1 MKKKKVAKK
10 KKKSA
15 PARRFDRIEDAIA
28 DIKRG
33 RMVVVVDDP
42 RRENE
47 GDLVMAAEKATPEAI
62 NFMVRYGRGLVCAPI
77 DGSTLDR
84 LQIDAMVHSIPAG
97 PGRDTAFTISVDARR
112 GTTTGISASDRAKT
126 IRKLIDPKAGPE
138 DFIRP
143 GHIFPLRG
151 KDGGVLVRAGHT
163 EAAMD
168 LARLAGL
175 QPAGVICEIMNEDG
189 SMARTGQLSRFAKR
203 HKLKIVTIEDLI
215 EFRGRHERLVERVAS
230 GRIPTPHGE
239 FQLHVYQEK
248 LSGKQHLAMSMGK
261 LAGSKN
267 TLVRVHSSCITG
279 DTLLSL
285 RCDCGFQLE
294 AAMKAIA
301 KAKRGVLLYLAQEG
315 RGIGLV
321 KKIQAYALQD
331 KGLDTVEAN
340 RALGFKADLREYG
353 IGAQILA
360 DLGLSSIKILTN
372 NPRKIVG
379 IDAFGLKVTGSVP
392 IRIKP
397 NPHNER
403 YLKTKRLKL
412 GHLLDGAA
420 ANHVSLDRGR
430 KAKR

>member
-1 MKKKKVAKK
+1 MKARKQKAKTK
-10 KKKSA
+10 LDSIA
-15 PARRFDRIEDAIA
+15 SAIA

-33 RMVVVVDDP
+33 KMVVVIDDP

-47 GDLVMAAEKATPEAI
+47 GDLVMAAEKATPKAI
-62 NFMVRYGRGLVCAPI
+62 NFMIREGRGLVCTPM
-77 DGSTLDR
+77 DGKTLDR
-84 LQIDAMVHSIPAG
+84 LQIEAMVQSVPAG
-97 PGRDTAFTISVDARR
+97 PGRDTAFTISVDART

-126 IRKLIDPKAGPE
+126 IRQLIDPKSGPE

-175 QPAGVICEIMNEDG
+175 KPAGVICEIMNDDG
-189 SMARTGQLSRFAKR
+189 SMARTGDLSKFAKK
-203 HKLKIVTIEDLI
+203 HKLKIITIEDLI
-215 EFRGRHERLVERVAS
+215 EFRHKNERLVERVAE

-239 FQLHVYQEK
+239 FLLHVFEET
-248 LSGKQHLAMSMGK
+248 LSGKQHLAMSMGN
-261 LAGSKN
+261 LPGSKN

-279 DTLLSL
+279 DTLFSL

-301 KAKRGVLLYLAQEG
+301 KAKRGVVLYLAQEG

-340 RALGFKADLREYG
+340 TALGFKADLREYG

-360 DLGLSSIKILTN
+360 DLGLTTIKILTN

-379 IDAFGLKVTGSVP
+379 IDAFGLKVAGSVP
-392 IRIKP
+392 LRIKP

-403 YLKTKRLKL
+403 YLKTKQMKL

-420 ANHVSLDRGR
+420 ANHVSLERGR
-430 KAKR
+430 KNRR